1 LSGRLDARIRA
12 LLDANPDLALHEML
26 DPNQDRLMARCMGY
40 FRLKR
45 LRLGESFE
53 RFLEENLAQNATIIL
68 AECNLGWPTTRV
80 GERYVFQFGGLGGA
94 TLEELFCGGERV
106 EEYLKRYRT
115 DLRHWEPPEPDV
127 RSPEAFRTGRRALP
141 GRHAVL
147 RRYPSGAVLPRSR
160 IGGRHPDRSLAL
172 YLEAGEEAG
181 RVRRCG

>member
-68 AECNLGWPTTRV
+68 AECNLGWPATRV
-80 GERYVFQFGGLGGA
+80 GERHVYQFGGLCGA
-94 TLEELFCGGERV
+94 TLEELDAIVGEVGVTGCAGPERICEGNSRESSNLSPPTGGCLLDA
-106 EEYLKRYRT
+106 YLLT
-115 DLRHWEPPEPDV
+115 
-127 RSPEAFRTGRRALP
+127 
-141 GRHAVL
+141 
-147 RRYPSGAVLPRSR
+147 
-160 IGGRHPDRSLAL
+160 
-172 YLEAGEEAG
+172 
-181 RVRRCG
+181 